1 MINRTLTAV
10 ALATVLAA
18 PAFAQSNPPKPAAPM
33 AQPNDATKPDTMAKP
48 DTMNKANEA
57 KPDTMAKPDATV
69 TPAPDA
75 KVTVTTTAPAEK
87 KQAGFVQEQSADEW
101 RASELIGSSVYGPDD
116 KSIGDINEVILTS
129 DGNVKAVVVGVGGFL
144 GVGEKPVA
152 IPFDSLTVERKKD
165 SASIEKIKVAFTKDE
180 LKNAPKFVYYKVEK
194 TTTTGARTGTAPM
207 TTPPAKK

>member
-18 PAFAQSNPPKPAAPM
+18 PAFAQSTTPKPAMPM
-33 AQPNDATKPDTMAKP
+33 AQSNDS
-48 DTMNKANEA
+48 A
-57 KPDTMAKPDATV
+57 KPDTMAKPDMMNKADDNKADTMAKPDTAA

-144 GVGEKPVA
+144 GVGEKAVA
-152 IPFDSLTVERKKD
+152 IPFDSLTVQRKQD
-165 SASIEKIKVAFTKDE
+165 SASIEKIKVVYTKDE
-180 LKNAPKFVYYKVEK
+180 LKNAPTFAYYKVEK

-207 TTPPAKK
+207 TPAAKK